1 MKKIKNILLL
11 FYCTML
17 LIAAVLYVLGDFL
30 YVDMA
35 VLSETSKTAMYI
47 VQMVMILLTLGLVPL
62 ALRLFKFGFVHRQLV
77 AQRESALLR
86 WGLVRISIL
95 GLLLIINTILYYL
108 YAYEPAFGYL
118 AVMVLLC
125 MPFILP
131 TMSRCLSETEDE
143 TISNHSQL

>member
-35 VLSETSKTAMYI
+35 VLSDTSKTAMYI

-77 AQRESALLR
+77 AQRESALLQ

-131 TMSRCLSETEDE
+131 TMSRCQSETEDE

>member
-11 FYCTML
+11 FYCEML
-17 LIAAVLYVLGDFL
+17 LIAGVFYVLGDFL

-35 VLSETSKTAMYI
+35 LLSETSKTTMYVI
-47 VQMVMILLTLGLVPL
+47 QMVMILLTLGLVPF
-62 ALRLFKFGFVHRQLV
+62 ALRLFRFGFVRRQLI
-77 AQRESALLR
+77 AQREQALLR

-95 GLLLIINTILYYL
+95 GLLLTTNTLLYYL

-131 TMSRCLSETEDE
+131 TMSRCQAELEMVNGEG
-143 TISNHSQL
+143 

>member
-35 VLSETSKTAMYI
+35 VLSDTSKTAMYI

-131 TMSRCLSETEDE
+131 TMSRCQSETEDE

>member
-1 MKKIKNILLL
+1 MKKIKNILLF
-11 FYCTML
+11 FYCEML
-17 LIAAVLYVLGDFL
+17 LIAAVFYVLGDFL

-35 VLSETSKTAMYI
+35 VLSETSKTTMYI
-47 VQMVMILLTLGLVPL
+47 IQMVMILLTLGLVPF
-62 ALRLFKFGFVHRQLV
+62 ALRLFKFGFVRRQLA
-77 AQRESALLR
+77 AQREQALLR

-95 GLLLIINTILYYL
+95 GSLLIINTILYYI

-131 TMSRCLSETEDE
+131 TMSRCLSEIEEVNDYC
-143 TISNHSQL
+143 